1 MLRAERIA
9 KRRRLVEETLAE
21 VEHKSGVSLTAL
33 LPEQQAV
40 LFAATQVL
48 AAVSSV
54 PGLVRLVGYF
64 LLHCGLSLPMSAIS
78 AVMELGPRAL
88 SSLKHTSP
96 VELLAAMSRRP
107 AGKPRKLRPEHLGP
121 LCRFLV
127 DHPRCTL
134 REVHDFVR
142 SQLGV
147 SVKRHALRRYFARY
161 SLGIL
166 RQQRVDA
173 RPLFVVTPPMLAPSS
188 CFAQPSA

>member
-9 KRRRLVEETLAE
+9 KRRRLCEEALAE
-21 VEHKSGVSLTAL
+21 VEQKSGVCLSVL

-48 AAVSSV
+48 RAVSSV
-54 PGLVRLVGYF
+54 PMLRRLVGYF
-64 LLHCGLSLPMSAIS
+64 LLHCGLALPMSAIA

-88 SSLKHTSP
+88 SSLKHMPPS
-96 VELLAAMSRRP
+96 ELLTAMARRP
-107 AGKPRKLRPEHLGP
+107 AGKRRKLRPEHLGP

-127 DHPRCTL
+127 ENPRCTL
-134 REVHDFVR
+134 RDVHDFVR
-142 SQLGV
+142 CQLGV

-166 RQQRVDA
+166 RQERVDA
-173 RPLFVVTPPMLAPSS
+173 RPLFAVTPPMPAPSS

>member
-9 KRRRLVEETLAE
+9 KRRRLVEETLVE
-21 VEHKSGVSLTAL
+21 VEQKSGVALSAL
-33 LPEQQAV
+33 LPEQRAV

-48 AAVSSV
+48 TAVSSV

-64 LLHCGLSLPMSAIS
+64 LLHSGLSLPMSAVS

-88 SSLKHTSP
+88 SSLKHASP
-96 VELLAAMSRRP
+96 AALLAAMSRRP
-107 AGKPRKLRPEHLGP
+107 PGKPRKLRPEHLGP

-134 REVHDFVR
+134 GEVHDFVR

-166 RQQRVDA
+166 RQERVEA
-173 RPLFVVTPPMLAPSS
+173 RPLFVVTPPMPARSS

>member
-21 VEHKSGVSLTAL
+21 VEQKSGAALSAL
-33 LPEQQAV
+33 LPEQRAV

-48 AAVSSV
+48 TAVSSV

-64 LLHCGLSLPMSAIS
+64 LLHCGLALPMSAVS

-88 SSLKHTSP
+88 SSLKHASP
-96 VELLAAMSRRP
+96 AELLAAMSRRP

-166 RQQRVDA
+166 RQERVEA
-173 RPLFVVTPPMLAPSS
+173 RPFFAVTPPMPVHSS

>member
-9 KRRRLVEETLAE
+9 KRRRLCQEALTE
-21 VEHKSGVSLTAL
+21 VEQKSGVSLSSL

-48 AAVSSV
+48 RAVSAV
-54 PGLVRLVGYF
+54 PMLRRLVGYF
-64 LLHCGLSLPMSAIS
+64 LLHCGLSLPMSAVA

-88 SSLKHTSP
+88 SALKHTPPS
-96 VELLAAMSRRP
+96 ELLAAMARRL
-107 AGKPRKLRPEHLGP
+107 AGKRRKLRPEHLGP

-127 DHPRCTL
+127 EHPRCTL

-142 SQLGV
+142 SQLGI

-161 SLGIL
+161 SLGVL
-166 RQQRVDA
+166 REERATA
-173 RPLFVVTPPMLAPSS
+173 RPLFAVIPPMPAPSS
-188 CFAQPSA
+188 CFAQPFA